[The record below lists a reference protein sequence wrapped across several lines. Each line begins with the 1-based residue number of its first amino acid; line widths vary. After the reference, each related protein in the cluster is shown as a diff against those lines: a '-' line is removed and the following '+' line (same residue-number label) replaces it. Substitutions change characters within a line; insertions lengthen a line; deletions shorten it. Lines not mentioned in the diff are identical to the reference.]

1 MFEYNLTYLTLYH
14 RENLNVLTTTVSS
27 SATTLS
33 VSSRIVSQ
41 WLNLVTSSR
50 LRGDYQVIHY
60 QDPLLSYFPFY
71 PCSHL
76 FFTLEFCVGV
86 TFMSTAVLKNN
97 TFLTISHKYVVFNS
111 FSSIQCTPGS
121 IRNKLLGAVI
131 A

>member
-1 MFEYNLTYLTLYH
+1 MVVNYITMFEYNLTYLTLYH

-33 VSSRIVSQ
+33 VSSRIVNQ

-50 LRGDYQVIHY
+50 LRGDYQVIQY

-86 TFMSTAVLKNN
+86 TFMSTAVLKLGQCM
-97 TFLTISHKYVVFNS
+97 FLPFDLIRPDLGALQAFISHCILS
-111 FSSIQCTPGS
+111 
-121 IRNKLLGAVI
+121 
-131 A
+131 